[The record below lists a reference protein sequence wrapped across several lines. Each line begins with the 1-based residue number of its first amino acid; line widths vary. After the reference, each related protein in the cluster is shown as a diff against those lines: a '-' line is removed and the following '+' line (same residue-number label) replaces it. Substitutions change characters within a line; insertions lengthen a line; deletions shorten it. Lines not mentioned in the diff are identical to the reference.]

1 MSNGLSQEFIAARR
15 EQLEERRNN
24 LLAELQN
31 VADRDP
37 RSHRLAF
44 NAGFPEYGESMED
57 NALEVTAF
65 EGNLAMEE
73 TLETSLETTDRA
85 LKKIADGT
93 YGTCEKCGQLIE
105 PRRLEAFPSAG
116 SCMACKRKAAGRS
129 A

>member
-1 MSNGLSQEFIAARR
+1 MTTGLSPEFIAARKT
-15 EQLEERRNN
+15 QLEERRTN
-24 LLAELQN
+24 LLSELSN
-31 VADRDP
+31 IADRDP

-44 NAGFPEYGESMED
+44 NADFPNYGESMED

-73 TLETSLETTDRA
+73 TLEISLETTDRA
-85 LKKIADGT
+85 LKKIADGA

-116 SCMACKRKAAGRS
+116 SCMACKRKAAGR
-129 A
+129 

>member
-1 MSNGLSQEFIAARR
+1 MSNGLSQEFIAARKA
-15 EQLEERRNN
+15 QLEERRAN
-24 LLAELQN
+24 LLADLQN

-44 NAGFPEYGESMED
+44 NAGFPNYGESMED

-73 TLETSLETTDRA
+73 TLEMSLETTDRA
-85 LKKIADGT
+85 LKKVADGT

-116 SCMACKRKAAGRS
+116 SCMACKRKAAGHS